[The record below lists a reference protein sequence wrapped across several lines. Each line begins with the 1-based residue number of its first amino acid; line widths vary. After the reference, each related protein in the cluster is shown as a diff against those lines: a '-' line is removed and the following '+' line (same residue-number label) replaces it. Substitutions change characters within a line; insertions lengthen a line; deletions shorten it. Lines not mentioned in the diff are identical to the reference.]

1 MKKTLMTLVGFRI
14 GLAGSHPS
22 QCGVP
27 VRAMQTCVFPL
38 PTRLSGLFRR
48 RTFL

>member
-22 QCGVP
+22 QCSVP

-38 PTRLSGLFRR
+38 PSRLFELPRR
-48 RTFL
+48 RSFL